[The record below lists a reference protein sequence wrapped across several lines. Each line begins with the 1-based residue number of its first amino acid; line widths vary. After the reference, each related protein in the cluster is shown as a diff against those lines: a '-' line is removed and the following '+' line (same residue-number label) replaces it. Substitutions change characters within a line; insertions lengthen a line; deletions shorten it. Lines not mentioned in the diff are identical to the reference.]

1 MIVFSSCWGKARSDV
16 WISSAWEEHCRAAEC
31 QQDRVPALCLLALSC
46 SHPLW
51 FTIAWIYCGVPCII
65 PFWLFVYQLGTFF
78 LYHMWFDTMW
88 KWCAALHDGGPNLL
102 AFDAHSDD
110 LMCGTSCL
118 WFLVLVLGLG
128 CNPHFLTW
136 FAWPDL
142 LGADFWQLCVG
153 MVTAAHRRT
162 LALWEVAHTHIC
174 VQNRSV

>member
-88 KWCAALHDGGPNLL
+88 KWHAALHDGGPNLL

-110 LMCGTSCL
+110 LMCGMSCL
-118 WFLVLVLGLG
+118 WFLVLGLG

-136 FAWPDL
+136 FAWPEQIFGNFVWVWL
-142 LGADFWQLCVG
+142 QRLQQLTG
-153 MVTAAHRRT
+153 GPWPFER
-162 LALWEVAHTHIC
+162 
-174 VQNRSV
+174 